1 MSTVD
6 APLAGLYELLK
17 SQLYAGAAALF
28 FHGICLLLFSFAVF
42 YLLQTRTPANRIFLI
57 LAVVLMLFALAQAI
71 LDVLIAA
78 EMSKLVQ
85 GLFVSGHSTQAL
97 SLEQAWA
104 RMYIAREGLFAF
116 NNAISDGILL
126 YRCSVIWST
135 SQYHK
140 YVLGGSSLLILA
152 TFILGMYA
160 TFLSPTDTP
169 APYILALLTNF
180 VLLLLSAGRIW
191 QKGRQAAV
199 VLGLGPEQRRRY
211 NGVVEIICESSL
223 LYVLNVVIYLIADA
237 VRKTAYQMP
246 ITALAW
252 GALAQVVNIVPMM
265 IMVRVGMAKSVSRSP
280 SSTNPN
286 SNSNSMP
293 ASNKSFYGGSSN
305 NGGNGRFGVSLSMGA
320 LSTNTST
327 SGTRAGSGGV
337 KYSPLEPV

>member
-85 GLFVSGHSTQAL
+85 GLFVSGDASQAL

-135 SQYHK
+135 SQYHR

-191 QKGRQAAV
+191 RKGRQAAV
-199 VLGLGPEQRRRY
+199 VLGLGEEQRRRY

-237 VRKTAYQMP
+237 VRKTAYQMMRVFFVAHNSP
-246 ITALAW
+246 RMGRPRASRQHSADDDH
-252 GALAQVVNIVPMM
+252 GSRRDGQVRLPLPFFHHRAPVH
-265 IMVRVGMAKSVSRSP
+265 
-280 SSTNPN
+280 
-286 SNSNSMP
+286 
-293 ASNKSFYGGSSN
+293 ASIHQNLL
-305 NGGNGRFGVSLSMGA
+305 R
-320 LSTNTST
+320 
-327 SGTRAGSGGV
+327 RQQ
-337 KYSPLEPV
+337 